1 MSQNGSLFMSQWIS
15 KHPGCD
21 LDAERFFY
29 SIRPGLRDV
38 PRYFGKGLTPNR
50 FFGDWE
56 SDKSQL
62 YFIFLFFPHPIPLGA
77 GGLLFLR
84 IRFEI
89 VW

>member
-1 MSQNGSLFMSQWIS
+1 MSQWIS
-15 KHPGCD
+15 KRPACD
-21 LDAERFFY
+21 LDVDRFFY

-38 PRYFGKGLTPNR
+38 PRYFGKGLAPNR
-50 FFGDWE
+50 FFRYWE
-56 SDKSQL
+56 SDRSQL
-62 YFIFLFFPHPIPLGA
+62 YFFSPHPIPLGA